1 MGTLAQYRYSVEM
14 QYLNIK
20 NGTYTNI
27 FQESI
32 KYVLIDR
39 DYDKYNMPLIYVGLT
54 IDKNLAD
61 DMKLNYREN
70 LINIKI
76 SRHEYDPDDDD
87 WILNWIEDDYIN
99 GQCEYFTEDSKI
111 NDNKEIDYGT
121 EENED
126 RADIYTNITIG
137 LMRLSL
143 INQNKRRF
151 NMTLYNT
158 TMTNALMTVT
168 QDVENLV
175 LEPLSY
181 NDVLEQIIV
190 PSVDSISKA
199 VNALNNVKVL
209 YSTPYRFFMDFDATY
224 LISSEGNSVPRK
236 GQRITDLLISIK
248 KATDTEG
255 MIEGVYIN
263 RKQKNYQINI
273 SSTNVEIKDNQ
284 ISEKTMTDVVG
295 INTSG
300 AKQEVS
306 IDMDQSVS
314 NTAKFATIAIPND
327 NLNMIQNIKA
337 EAETNG
343 LFVTITKDNI
353 DSDIININSLVV
365 IHHLDENTKY
375 NGQYILYHKRELL
388 LSDGL
393 DFTMTVVANY
403 KKLRKVV

>member
-1 MGTLAQYRYSVEM
+1 MGTLAQYRYSVTM

-20 NGTYTNI
+20 DGTYTNI
-27 FQESI
+27 YGENI

-39 DYDKYNMPLIYVGLT
+39 DYDKYNMPLIYVNMD

-70 LINIKI
+70 LMNITI
-76 SRHEYDPDDDD
+76 SRHVYDPNDDD
-87 WILNWIEDDYIN
+87 WVINWIEDDYLS
-99 GQCEYFTEDSKI
+99 GQCEYFTGDSKI
-111 NDNKEIDYGT
+111 NDNKDIDYGT
-121 EENED
+121 EENEE
-126 RADIYTNITIG
+126 RKDIYTNITIG

-151 NMTLYNT
+151 NMTIFNT
-158 TMTNALMTVT
+158 TMTNAVMTVT
-168 QDVENLV
+168 QDIQNLV
-175 LEPLSY
+175 MEPLSY
-181 NDVLEQIIV
+181 NDILPQIII
-190 PSVDSISKA
+190 PSVDSITKA
-199 VNALNNVKVL
+199 VNALNDIKVL

-236 GQRITDLLISIK
+236 GQKITDLLISIK
-248 KATDTEG
+248 KATDIDG
-255 MIEGVYIN
+255 MVEGVYIN

-273 SSTNVEIKDNQ
+273 SSTNVDIKDNQ
-284 ISEKTMTDVVG
+284 IAEKTMTDVIG

-306 IDMDQSVS
+306 IDMDQSLS
-314 NTAKFATIAIPND
+314 NTVKVATVAIPND

-337 EAETNG
+337 QAETNG
-343 LFVTITKDNI
+343 LYVTITKDNI
-353 DSDIININSLVV
+353 DADIININSLVV

-375 NGQYILYHKRELL
+375 NGQYILFHKRELL
-388 LSDGL
+388 LRDGM

>member
-1 MGTLAQYRYSVEM
+1 MGTLAQYRYSVQM

-20 NGTYTNI
+20 KGTYVNI
-27 FQESI
+27 FEECI

-39 DYDKYNMPLIYVGLT
+39 DYDRYNMPLIYVNMN

-76 SRHEYDPDDDD
+76 SRHAYDPDDDD
-87 WILNWIEDDYIN
+87 WVLNWIEDEYIS
-99 GQCEYFTEDSKI
+99 GQCEYFTEDTKI

-121 EENED
+121 EDNED
-126 RADIYTNITIG
+126 RTDIYVNITIG

-168 QDVENLV
+168 KDLDNLV

-181 NDVLEQIIV
+181 NDTLSQIIL
-190 PSVDSISKA
+190 PSVDSISRAIKT
-199 VNALNNVKVL
+199 LNDVKVL

-236 GQRITDLLISIK
+236 GQKITDLLISIK
-248 KATDTEG
+248 SATDTEG
-255 MIEGVYIN
+255 MVEGVYIN
-263 RKQKNYQINI
+263 TKQKNYQLNI
-273 SSTNVEIKDNQ
+273 SSVNVDIKDNQ
-284 ISEKTMTDVVG
+284 VAEKTATDIIG

-300 AKQEVS
+300 AKQEAS
-306 IDMDQSVS
+306 IDMDQSLS
-314 NTAKFATIAIPND
+314 NTSKFTTIAIPND
-327 NLNMIQNIKA
+327 NLNMIQNLKA

-353 DSDIININSLVV
+353 DANIININSLVV

-375 NGQYILYHKRELL
+375 NGQYILSHKRELL
-388 LSDGL
+388 VSDGL

>member
-1 MGTLAQYRYSVEM
+1 MGTLAQYRYSVKM

-20 NGTYTNI
+20 KGTYVNI
-27 FQESI
+27 FEECI

-39 DYDKYNMPLIYVGLT
+39 DYDRYNMPLIYVNMN

-76 SRHEYDPDDDD
+76 SRHAYDPDDDD
-87 WILNWIEDDYIN
+87 WILNWVEDEYIS
-99 GQCEYFTEDSKI
+99 GQCEYFTEDTKI

-121 EENED
+121 EDNED
-126 RADIYTNITIG
+126 RTDIYVNITIG

-168 QDVENLV
+168 KDLDNLV

-181 NDVLEQIIV
+181 NDTLSQIIL
-190 PSVDSISKA
+190 PSVDSISRAIKT
-199 VNALNNVKVL
+199 LNDVKVL

-236 GQRITDLLISIK
+236 GQKITDLLISIK
-248 KATDTEG
+248 SATDTEG
-255 MIEGVYIN
+255 MVEGVYIN
-263 RKQKNYQINI
+263 TKQKNYQLNI
-273 SSTNVEIKDNQ
+273 SSVNVDIKDNQ
-284 ISEKTMTDVVG
+284 IAEKTATDIIG

-300 AKQEVS
+300 AKQEAS
-306 IDMDQSVS
+306 IDMDQSLS
-314 NTAKFATIAIPND
+314 NTSKFTTIAIPND
-327 NLNMIQNIKA
+327 NLNMIQNLKA

-353 DSDIININSLVV
+353 DANIININSLVV

-375 NGQYILYHKRELL
+375 NGQYILSHKRELL
-388 LSDGL
+388 VSDGL